1 MNVKFYKS
9 TYEID
14 ENFELLSFDNC
25 LELEKWMGLHP
36 SAVFYFDRKWKCLVI
51 EDNYFEFDGKP
62 LGETQVKWLHDD
74 YVKFIRFSHW
84 KIESTGIGIVALIT
98 NNGYLDNPTFRGMR
112 WNLLKTFDKIY
123 IVDLHGNTMRKETCQ
138 DGSIEGRFPC
148 RRLFQGYDGLL
159 HGGVISAV
167 LDSAMTN
174 CLFAHGIVAVTGE
187 LTVRFLQ
194 PVLLTHEAV
203 VQANIKESFPPLHC
217 MEARLMQKGRIVA
230 RATARF
236 MERAV

>member
-1 MNVKFYKS
+1 MTTEQKQRNLTRFRDTHHARCIVCGSRNKQGLK
-9 TYEID
+9 
-14 ENFELLSFDNC
+14 LSFQSC
-25 LELEKWMGLHP
+25 P
-36 SAVFYFDRKWKCLVI
+36 
-51 EDNYFEFDGKP
+51 
-62 LGETQVKWLHDD
+62 
-74 YVKFIRFSHW
+74 
-84 KIESTGIGIVALIT
+84 
-98 NNGYLDNPTFRGMR
+98 
-112 WNLLKTFDKIY
+112 
-123 IVDLHGNTMRKETCQ
+123 

-203 VQANIKESFPPLHC
+203 VTAKIKASCPPLHR
-217 MEARLMQKGRIVA
+217 MEANMSQHGRIVA

-236 MERAV
+236 MEKVA